1 MENEHLYPGIARR
14 MMPHI
19 DETLDMFGDD
29 PSEEEL
35 GRMTTH
41 LVNRSGAH
49 MDPPPSVNDFAR
61 WLILARL
68 AEESGFPVY
77 PFPPFWFFPPVGPPP
92 RRGRP
97 RRRR

>member
-1 MENEHLYPGIARR
+1 MDNEHMYPRIARR

-29 PSEEEL
+29 PSEEEI

-41 LVNRSGAH
+41 LVNKSGAL

-68 AEESGFPVY
+68 AEEAGFPVY
-77 PFPPFWFFPPVGPPP
+77 PFPPFWFFPPTGPPP